1 MAQPGNEPLLF
12 LDVEEADR
20 REFLRD
26 QPADEPVPRRV
37 VEEQRRVVEEPRRVA
52 EEPHQSDSVRL
63 PDFWVSDP
71 NMWFA
76 RAEAVFRRARIN
88 SSIVRYDYVLMKLP
102 EDVLRSVRDL
112 VQAVT
117 DETADAYEQ
126 LKYRLLSSYGMSKW
140 QLAGRIID
148 FTVSAD
154 ARPST
159 LLDGML
165 SLLPTGEQPGVIFM
179 ALFLK
184 KLPQDVRDHLC
195 SRNFESV
202 RDMAIFADQMWDAR
216 GSLSYP
222 MVAAI
227 GSRSPNRGR
236 RRSRSGGQASS
247 SRRRP
252 TPAARDSELCYYH
265 ANYADRAHKCRAP
278 CSWTGNALAAGT
290 N

>member
-1 MAQPGNEPLLF
+1 MDPPLLL
-12 LDVEEADR
+12 LDEQ
-20 REFLRD
+20 D
-26 QPADEPVPRRV
+26 QDMAPVDAAVPEPPRQREPVRATV
-37 VEEQRRVVEEPRRVA
+37 VQPLSL
-52 EEPHQSDSVRL
+52 PQHGSVRL

-76 RAEAVFRRARIN
+76 QAEAAFRRAGVA
-88 SSIVRYDYVLMKLP
+88 SSIVRYDYMLMKLP

-117 DETADAYEQ
+117 DDTPDAYEQ

-148 FTVSAD
+148 YAVAPD
-154 ARPST
+154 ARPSS

-195 SRNFESV
+195 SRNFDSV
-202 RDMAIFADQMWDAR
+202 RDMAIFADQMWDAKGQLGVSYGGCHRLQVAER
-216 GSLSYP
+216 GC
-222 MVAAI
+222 
-227 GSRSPNRGR
+227 
-236 RRSRSGGQASS
+236 RRSKSPGRGKMRQTPGGGVG
-247 SRRRP
+247 
-252 TPAARDSELCYYH
+252 DLCYYH
-265 ANYADRAHKCRAP
+265 ATYAERAHKCRPP
-278 CSWTGNALAAGT
+278 CSWTGNAPAAGT

>member
-1 MAQPGNEPLLF
+1 MSQPGNEPFLY

-20 REFLRD
+20 REFLRE
-26 QPADEPVPRRV
+26 QPADVPVQRKV
-37 VEEQRRVVEEPRRVA
+37 VEESRRVVEEPR
-52 EEPHQSDSVRL
+52 QSESVCL
-63 PDFWVSDP
+63 PDFCVSDP

-76 RAEAVFRRARIN
+76 RAEAVFRCIN

-117 DETADAYEQ
+117 DETTEAYEQ

-195 SRNFESV
+195 SRNFDSV
-202 RDMAIFADQMWDAR
+202 RDMAIFADQMWDAC

-222 MVAAI
+222 VVAAI
-227 GSRSPNRGR
+227 GARSPNRGR
-236 RRSRSGGQASS
+236 SRSRSAGRASG

-278 CSWTGNALAAGT
+278 CPWTGNAPAAGT

>member
-1 MAQPGNEPLLF
+1 MEQPLL
-12 LDVEEADR
+12 LLEDQDQDMAPVDRLASEVPQQQQRGRDVN
-20 REFLRD
+20 
-26 QPADEPVPRRV
+26 VSSN
-37 VEEQRRVVEEPRRVA
+37 VA
-52 EEPHQSDSVRL
+52 SALPLPQQGNVRL
-63 PDFWVSDP
+63 PDFWVTDP

-76 RAEAVFRRARIN
+76 QAEAAFRRAN
-88 SSIVRYDYVLMKLP
+88 VNTSIVRYDYVLMKLP

-112 VQAVT
+112 VQSVT
-117 DETADAYEQ
+117 DDTQDAYEQ

-148 FTVSAD
+148 YAVAPD
-154 ARPST
+154 ARPSS

-165 SLLPTGEQPGVIFM
+165 SLLPTGEQPGVLFM

-195 SRNFESV
+195 SRNFDTV

-216 GSLSYP
+216 GSLAYP

-227 GSRSPNRGR
+227 GSRSPVRGR
-236 RRSRSGGQASS
+236 RRSKSPGRGKRRQTPGGGAG
-247 SRRRP
+247 
-252 TPAARDSELCYYH
+252 ELCYYH
-265 ANYADRAHKCRAP
+265 ATYAERAHKCRPP
-278 CSWTGNALAAGT
+278 CTWSGNAPAAGT

>member
-1 MAQPGNEPLLF
+1 
-12 LDVEEADR
+12 
-20 REFLRD
+20 
-26 QPADEPVPRRV
+26 
-37 VEEQRRVVEEPRRVA
+37 
-52 EEPHQSDSVRL
+52 
-63 PDFWVSDP
+63 
-71 NMWFA
+71 MWFA
-76 RAEAVFRRARIN
+76 QAKAAFRRAGVA

-102 EDVLRSVRDL
+102 EDVIRSVQDL

-117 DETADAYEQ
+117 DDTLDAYEQ

-148 FTVSAD
+148 YTVAPD
-154 ARPST
+154 ARPSA

-195 SRNFESV
+195 SCKFDSV

-216 GSLSYP
+216 GSLAYP

-227 GSRSPNRGR
+227 GSKSPER
-236 RRSRSGGQASS
+236 
-247 SRRRP
+247 SRRRFKSP
-252 TPAARDSELCYYH
+252 GRGKRRQTPGGGAGGLCYYH
-265 ANYADRAHKCRAP
+265 ATYAERAHKCRPP
-278 CSWTGNALAAGT
+278 CSWMGNAPAART

>member
-1 MAQPGNEPLLF
+1 
-12 LDVEEADR
+12 
-20 REFLRD
+20 
-26 QPADEPVPRRV
+26 
-37 VEEQRRVVEEPRRVA
+37 
-52 EEPHQSDSVRL
+52 
-63 PDFWVSDP
+63 
-71 NMWFA
+71 MWFA
-76 RAEAVFRRARIN
+76 RAEAVFRRAGVN

-112 VQAVT
+112 VQSVT
-117 DETADAYEQ
+117 DETRDAYDQ

-148 FTVSAD
+148 YSVPAD

-159 LLDGML
+159 LLDGMM

-195 SRNFESV
+195 SRNFDAV
-202 RDMAIFADQMWDAR
+202 HDMAIFADQMWDAR

-222 MVAAI
+222 VVAAI
-227 GSRSPNRGR
+227 GSRSPGRGR
-236 RRSRSGGQASS
+236 RRSRSPGRSGG
-247 SRRRP
+247 SRRRQ
-252 TPAARDSELCYYH
+252 TPAADDGLCYYH

-278 CSWTGNALAAGT
+278 CTWTGNAPAAGT

>member
-1 MAQPGNEPLLF
+1 MAPVDVAAPEVLRQREHVRPAVVSPPPSLPHHPGN
-12 LDVEEADR
+12 
-20 REFLRD
+20 
-26 QPADEPVPRRV
+26 
-37 VEEQRRVVEEPRRVA
+37 
-52 EEPHQSDSVRL
+52 VRL
-63 PDFWVSDP
+63 PDFWASDP

-76 RAEAVFRRARIN
+76 QAEAAFRRAGVTA
-88 SSIVRYDYVLMKLP
+88 SIVRYDYVLMKLP

-117 DETADAYEQ
+117 DDTVDAYEQ

-148 FTVSAD
+148 YAVAPD
-154 ARPST
+154 ARPSS

-195 SRNFESV
+195 SRNFDSV

-216 GSLSYP
+216 GSLAYP

-227 GSRSPNRGR
+227 GSKSPERGR
-236 RRSRSGGQASS
+236 RRSKSPGRGKRRQTPGGSAGG
-247 SRRRP
+247 
-252 TPAARDSELCYYH
+252 LCYYH
-265 ANYADRAHKCRAP
+265 ATYAERAHKCRPP
-278 CSWTGNALAAGT
+278 CSWAGNAPAAGT